1 METNKFYKDLGG
13 LKMKKFFIPL
23 NLQFFGNGDGGDAG
37 TQGAETGTQGVTDS
51 SAQTNQSQQ
60 TNQQENQ
67 SQQAENQSQLSA
79 EAIDKLIQSRVDKI
93 TAELGK
99 KNSNLQKELDKLKK
113 EKLSDEEL
121 RQLEIADKEKAMAEK
136 EQALL
141 ERENRLFAIKTIKE
155 IGLDDGSDTSLQIV
169 DFVMSDTEEN
179 ITEKVT
185 AFKNLVDKLVSER
198 VNQTFRENG
207 RIPNGAGQGGTNKNE
222 NNIAERLGKV
232 RAEQLKK
239 SNDVLNYYLG
249 G

>member
-1 METNKFYKDLGG
+1 
-13 LKMKKFFIPL
+13 MKKHLCMPF
-23 NLQFFGNGDGGDAG
+23 NLQFFGNDGGGDAG
-37 TQGAETGTQGVTDS
+37 TQGAETGTQGAADA
-51 SAQTNQSQQ
+51 SAQANQTPG

-67 SQQAENQSQLSA
+67 LKQAENQTQLSA
-79 EAIDKLIQSRVDKI
+79 EAIDRLIQSRVDRI

-141 ERENRLFAIKTIKE
+141 ERENRLFAIKAIKE

-185 AFKNLVDKLVSER
+185 AFKGLVEKIVSEK
-198 VNQTFRENG
+198 VNQIFRTNG
-207 RIPNGAGQGGTNKNE
+207 RVPNVAGQGGTNKNE
-222 NNIAERLGKV
+222 NSIAERLGKV

-239 SNDVLNYYLG
+239 SNDVLSHYLG

>member
-1 METNKFYKDLGG
+1 
-13 LKMKKFFIPL
+13 MKKHLCMPF
-23 NLQFFGNGDGGDAG
+23 NLQFFGNDGGGDAG
-37 TQGAETGTQGVTDS
+37 TQGAETGTQGAADA
-51 SAQTNQSQQ
+51 SAQANQTQG

-67 SQQAENQSQLSA
+67 LQQAENQTQLSA

-99 KNSNLQKELDKLKK
+99 KNSSLQKELDKLKK

-141 ERENRLFAIKTIKE
+141 ERENRLFAIKAIKE

-185 AFKNLVDKLVSER
+185 AFKGLVDKLVSEK
-198 VNQTFRENG
+198 VNQIFRENG
-207 RIPNGAGQGGTNKNE
+207 RVPNGAGQGGTNKNE
-222 NNIAERLGKV
+222 NSIAERLGKA

-239 SNDVLNYYLG
+239 SNDVLSHYLG